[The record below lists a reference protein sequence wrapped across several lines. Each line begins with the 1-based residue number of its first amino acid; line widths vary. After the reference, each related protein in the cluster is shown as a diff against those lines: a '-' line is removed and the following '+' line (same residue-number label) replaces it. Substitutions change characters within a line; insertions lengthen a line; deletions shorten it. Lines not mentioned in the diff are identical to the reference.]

1 MRRKILR
8 LYFSSDTNSN
18 QHSSPLNRNAPA
30 CRDAKSCVSRAMTVY
45 HHRHIITHT
54 HCTYLL
60 VRRKILRLYFSSD
73 TNSNQHSSPL
83 NRNAPACRDAK
94 SCVSRAT
101 HRKHKQ
107 STTHRFKAHFLLVRR
122 KILRLYFSKQRIL
135 ICTLHPIP
143 TPSPRN
149 AMTDSTYRQPPHGGF
164 AMKPC
169 RAAVAMLSRMKR
181 TAGAGMTHIPAV
193 RQLRLSVSG

>member
-1 MRRKILR
+1 MIII
-8 LYFSSDTNSN
+8 
-18 QHSSPLNRNAPA
+18 HSKNRNIRTPYRILQYSLSLTPAPA
-30 CRDAKSCVSRAMTVY
+30 SRDAKFCVSRATTVY

-101 HRKHKQ
+101 HHKHKQ

-122 KILRLYFSKQRIL
+122 KILRLYFPSNTNSNQHSSPLNRDAPACRDAKSCVSRATRRNPYTFHNHLFNYTFISGDARF
-135 ICTLHPIP
+135 CVSTLA
-143 TPSPRN
+143 N
-149 AMTDSTYRQPPHGGF
+149 
-164 AMKPC
+164 
-169 RAAVAMLSRMKR
+169 
-181 TAGAGMTHIPAV
+181 
-193 RQLRLSVSG
+193 SGY

>member
-1 MRRKILR
+1 MRGECNAKVGKLCFHNFDTAEPKLILYKDNGLSYTKIKNIPHIDNYTLKKQKHPNA
-8 LYFSSDTNSN
+8 LPHTTVC
-18 QHSSPLNRNAPA
+18 PLHHNAPA
-30 CRDAKSCVSRAMTVY
+30 SRDAKSCVSRAMTVY
-45 HHRHIITHT
+45 HHWHIIIHT
-54 HCTYLL
+54 HCT
-60 VRRKILRLYFSSD
+60 D
-73 TNSNQHSSPL
+73 
-83 NRNAPACRDAK
+83 
-94 SCVSRAT
+94 
-101 HRKHKQ
+101 
-107 STTHRFKAHFLLVRR
+107 LLVRR

-135 ICTLHPIP
+135 ICTRHPIP